1 MVKSNSYNFSVT
13 SIHDVTKPRVYF
25 SRVVNDVEASLD
37 INVVLTALR
46 MLFNADNFKITVET
60 YGA

>member
-1 MVKSNSYNFSVT
+1 MVKSNSYNFCVT

-25 SRVVNDVEASLD
+25 SRVVNDVEARLD
-37 INVVLTALR
+37 INVILTALR